1 MFTQTKKLIKKKQ
14 KKKTVNISFNLD
26 STVSFLYYIMY
37 FSTLQSIGIPLILGS
52 IFFNLAAYFDTIQI
66 IGRAIFHNF
75 IQGAVMVVI
84 VWQLDLQLPM
94 QSVPITTNVVSLNS
108 TQAIQHYVI
117 KFVSDKFTTGRS
129 FSPLIKLTATI

>member
-26 STVSFLYYIMY
+26 STVSFSYYIMY

-52 IFFNLAAYFDTIQI
+52 IFFNLAYFDTIQI

-108 TQAIQHYVI
+108 TQAIRHYVI